1 MDSLRQ
7 SIERLLRK
15 HGRGYAFTRKDLR
28 DLASTG
34 TLGRVLARMAQ
45 DGTIR
50 RLVPAAADVA
60 PDEGSDL
67 SQTYPT
73 DFAILQHGGP
83 WPTTAPSVH
92 SREVIRIC
100 RLTKPLFSVII

>member
-1 MDSLRQ
+1 MEAVMDSLRQ

-50 RLVPAAADVA
+50 RLA
-60 PDEGSDL
+60 
-67 SQTYPT
+67 
-73 DFAILQHGGP
+73 
-83 WPTTAPSVH
+83 
-92 SREVIRIC
+92 
-100 RLTKPLFSVII
+100 